1 MAQTAICQF
10 NTKLNLNFFMK
21 TKVNLCTMLMLLA
34 SLFAG
39 SKTFAQQGVSFK
51 ASAGAQTSW
60 IFNSDDSDVDGF
72 SQKFYL
78 HPAFSLGAGYN
89 FTDNLGL
96 GLDVM
101 YSFQGRKYEI
111 DDVEARLS
119 MDYLKIPLYFHYN
132 TNPASQWMFSAN
144 VGPQVG
150 ILTRAKALDSD
161 GNELGDVKDGYKDLT
176 FGAFASAGTE
186 YKLTNNLNLFGLVRY
201 DFDFSNCEDDEA
213 AGYTDGRSSSHNSSL
228 GIQLGVRY
236 LLGK

>member
-1 MAQTAICQF
+1 
-10 NTKLNLNFFMK
+10 MK
-21 TKVNLCTMLMLLA
+21 TKFNLFAMATLVA
-34 SLFAG
+34 FLFAG
-39 SKTFAQQGVSFK
+39 QKTFAQQGFSFK

-72 SQKFYL
+72 SQKLYL
-78 HPAFSLGAGYN
+78 HPAFTLGAGYN

-111 DDVEARLS
+111 DDVEGRLS

-132 TNPASQWMFSAN
+132 TNSAATWMFSAN
-144 VGPQVG
+144 VGPQIG

-161 GNELGDVKDGYKDLT
+161 GNDLGDIKDSYKDMT

-186 YKLTNNLNLFGLVRY
+186 YKLTDNLNLFGLVRY

-213 AGYTDGRSSSHNSSL
+213 TGYVDGRASSHNSSL
-228 GIQLGVRY
+228 GIQLGIRY